1 MNWASLSDFIHMGK
15 HGAYV
20 WASYGLALA
29 VVVWELMQLRQ
40 RRSAAWRA
48 AQQQALLNDADHDA

>member
-1 MNWASLSDFIHMGK
+1 MNWASFADFVHMGK

-29 VVVWELMQLRQ
+29 VVVWELVQLRQ
-40 RRSAAWRA
+40 RDAAAWRA
-48 AQQQALLNDADHDA
+48 AQQQALLNEVNDDT